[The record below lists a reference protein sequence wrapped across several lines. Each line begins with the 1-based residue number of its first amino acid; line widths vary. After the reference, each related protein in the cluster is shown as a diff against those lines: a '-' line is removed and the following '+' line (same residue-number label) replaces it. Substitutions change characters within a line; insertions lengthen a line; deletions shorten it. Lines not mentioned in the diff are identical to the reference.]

1 MLNVYVLSDSTGETA
16 SRLVHAALAQFQNAP
31 VKIVRR
37 ANIRSE
43 EQVKEVV
50 REAASEG
57 EGRGSFL
64 LYSLVSAQ
72 LRRLLLEESRLSDVD
87 SLDVLGPVLERLATH
102 LSRMP
107 EEKPGLYRQ
116 LMEARDRVIEA
127 VDFAFRHDDGQ
138 NTDDL
143 QRAEVVLVGVSRSMK
158 TPTMLYMAY
167 RGWFAANVPLILDMT
182 PPESLLALPS
192 RRVVYLR
199 MTPERLLELRRV
211 RAERTGIPIES
222 YATLEC
228 VRRDLDYGRDLARKH
243 GWLTVDVTGKS
254 VEEASREI
262 IALLS
267 TAAPL

>member
-1 MLNVYVLSDSTGETA
+1 MLNIYVLSDSTGETA
-16 SRLVHAALAQFQNAP
+16 SRLVQAALAQFRDAP
-31 VKIVRR
+31 VQIVRR
-37 ANIRSE
+37 ANVRSE

-50 REAASEG
+50 REAAG
-57 EGRGSFL
+57 ENGNALL

-72 LRRLLLEESRLSDVD
+72 LRRLVLEEGRLHNVD

-102 LSRMP
+102 LSLMP
-107 EEKPGLYRQ
+107 QEKPGLYRQ
-116 LMEARDRVIEA
+116 LQEARDRVIEA
-127 VDFAFRHDDGQ
+127 VDFAFHHDDGQ
-138 NTDDL
+138 NVEDL
-143 QRAEVVLVGVSRSMK
+143 QRAEVVLVGVSRAMK

-167 RGWFAANVPLILDMT
+167 RGWFAANVPLILNMA
-182 PPESLLALPS
+182 PPEPLLAVPP

-199 MTPERLLELRRV
+199 MSAERLLELRRV

-228 VRRDLDYGRDLARKH
+228 VRRDLDYGRDLVRKH

-267 TAAPL
+267 SAVT